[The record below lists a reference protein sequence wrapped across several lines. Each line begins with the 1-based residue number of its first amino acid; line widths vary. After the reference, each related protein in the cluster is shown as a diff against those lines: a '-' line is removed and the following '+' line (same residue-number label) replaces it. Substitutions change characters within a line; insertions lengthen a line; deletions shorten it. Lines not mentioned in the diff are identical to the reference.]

1 MKLEEQK
8 LQKSIAD
15 CAVNVNMTDR
25 LSAERPS
32 HKRSKSALALSLLHR
47 DKQKIDEA
55 REETVSDTGSEA
67 GSETGSPT
75 TATPSFAFG
84 TLRSSRHKQRSNP
97 ADPAASP
104 TSSPITT
111 TISRDGFPSQP
122 GSALSIEQSV
132 RMFKLFEILRA
143 GNKDAIA
150 KAVTEAKSLEGTTI
164 VHLAI
169 QCADPAV
176 VEHILSVAKSSP
188 EAAVDINAR
197 DKDGNTPLHLA
208 VMLGRP
214 STVRLLLQQPEI
226 DESPINYQRQTPLD
240 LAKMPDISQQLQLAR
255 SLYVDLKV
263 KQIQQM
269 VSTASYD
276 ELENTLE
283 DSRVESVLDVN
294 GGELATDPSTVHTG
308 GTLLHEAARKKDTQL
323 IQILLLHGADPFRR
337 DHRGKLAQDVTK
349 DERTRAI
356 LKKSPAAA
364 AAQRGIQEKA
374 VLGNQSAPST
384 DGTPGGRDSREIKG
398 YLKKWTNYTTGFKL
412 RWFVL
417 EDGVLSY
424 YKHQDDADAA
434 CRGAINMRIA
444 KLYMDPQDK
453 TRFEIEGK
461 SSVKYHLKANHV
473 IEAKRWFWV
482 LNNAIQWTKDEA
494 KAEERKRQ
502 KSAEA
507 LRQAKSEKITGKA
520 FTPATAAGLSSSTTG
535 SKISLTDTGV
545 VPGEVTGDDDVSL
558 LGSNEQNQD
567 PQRSAKASTAA
578 MIEGDLDD
586 EEEYGNDASD
596 NEVQPASKDAFN
608 ITAHSASLQL
618 KLLSQVSA
626 ALQSQSLRDP
636 EVPISHPTVAQA
648 VSTYEAA
655 VSSLEGLVN
664 DLLRI
669 ARDRETYWQYRLDR
683 EADVRR
689 LWEDSMAR
697 VAKEHEE
704 LEGRIGESENKR
716 KRTKRALK
724 EALEGGTPAM
734 SATASRRPTQNN
746 NQILEALGSLQ
757 IGKDGALPRRKSS
770 GIKDLGR
777 RKSTIA
783 DLADISDSDSD
794 EDEEFFDAVDA
805 GEVKVVE
812 EMPLSPPTA
821 AVAEDIQAP
830 PEKDSRIKKKD
841 EIAPSFRGYEDP
853 VRTRLKMDNDDRPK
867 ISLWGIL
874 KSMIGKDMTKMTL
887 PVSFNEP
894 TSLLQRVTE
903 DMEYT
908 DLLDMAADRLDST
921 ERMVY
926 VAAFASSEYAS
937 TIGRV
942 AKPFNPLLGETYEYV
957 RPDKGYRFLIEQ
969 VSHHPPIGAAW
980 AEAPKWGYYGESA
993 VKSKFYGKSFDIN
1006 PLGTWFLKLRPA
1018 SGGEELYT
1026 WKKVTSSVI
1035 GIITGSPTVD
1045 NYGPMEIK
1053 NHTTGEICTLD
1064 FKPRGW
1070 KASSA
1075 YQVVGKV
1082 VGKDGKTRWSMGGRW
1097 NDKIYARLTP
1107 GFEDAELKTSST
1119 KTTGYE
1125 AGSTQAFLVW
1135 QAHER
1140 PSGIPFNLTPFAVS
1154 FQALPDRLRP
1164 LLPPTDTRFRPDQ
1177 RAMEDG
1183 EYDLAATEKNRVEE
1197 KQRAKRREREEK
1209 GEEWVPRWFEKAR
1222 DEVTG
1227 EEFWR
1232 CTGDYWRCREKGEWT
1247 RVEEIF

>member
-1 MKLEEQK
+1 M
-8 LQKSIAD
+8 A
-15 CAVNVNMTDR
+15 DR

-55 REETVSDTGSEA
+55 REEAVSDTGSEA

-75 TATPSFAFG
+75 TASSSHAFG
-84 TLRSSRHKQRSNP
+84 GLRSSRPKQRSN
-97 ADPAASP
+97 AIESSISA
-104 TSSPITT
+104 TSSPLTAT
-111 TISRDGFPSQP
+111 ASRDGFPNS
-122 GSALSIEQSV
+122 GGAGTSIEQSV
-132 RMFKLFEILRA
+132 RMFKLFEILR
-143 GNKDAIA
+143 GGDKNAIA
-150 KAVTEAKSLEGTTI
+150 NAVTEFKGLEETTI

-169 QCADPAV
+169 QCADPTV
-176 VEHILSVAKSSP
+176 VEHILSVARSSP
-188 EAAVDINAR
+188 GAAVDVNAR

-208 VMLGRP
+208 SMLGRP
-214 STVRLLLQQPEI
+214 STIRLLLEQPGI
-226 DESPINYQRQTPLD
+226 DESLTNYQRQTPLD
-240 LAKMPDISQQLQLAR
+240 LARMPEISQQLQLAR
-255 SLYVDLKV
+255 SLYVDSKV
-263 KQIQQM
+263 KEIQAI
-269 VSTASYD
+269 VSKEKYD
-276 ELENTLE
+276 ELEKILE
-283 DSRVESVLDVN
+283 DSRVENVLDVN
-294 GGELATDPSTVHTG
+294 GGELATDPSTIQTG
-308 GTLLHEAARKKDTQL
+308 GTLLHEAARKKDIQL

-364 AAQRGIQEKA
+364 AAQRGIQERA

-384 DGTPGGRDSREIKG
+384 DGTPGGKDSREIKG
-398 YLKKWTNYTTGFKL
+398 YLKKWTNYTSGFKL

-424 YKHQDDADAA
+424 YKHQDDADSA

-453 TRFEIEGK
+453 TKFEIEGK
-461 SSVKYHLKANHV
+461 SSIKYHLKANHV
-473 IEAKRWFWV
+473 VEAKRWFWV

-494 KAEERKRQ
+494 KAEEQKRQ
-502 KSAEA
+502 QNAES
-507 LRQAKSEKITGKA
+507 LRQAKDLKTTGKGL
-520 FTPATAAGLSSSTTG
+520 TPATAVGLSTSTTG
-535 SKISLTDTGV
+535 SKVSLADSVTGPGEATEDDDGSRIGSNGHSLTG
-545 VPGEVTGDDDVSL
+545 
-558 LGSNEQNQD
+558 QD
-567 PQRSAKASTAA
+567 RLRSTQVLKTA

-586 EEEYGNDASD
+586 EEEYGDDASD
-596 NEVQPASKDAFN
+596 NEVQPPSKDAFN
-608 ITAHSASLQL
+608 ITAHSAKLQL

-626 ALQSQSLRDP
+626 ALQSESRKDP
-636 EVPISHPTVAQA
+636 TVQISHPAVAQA
-648 VSTYEAA
+648 ISTYEAA
-655 VSSLEGLVN
+655 VSSLEGLVK
-664 DLLRI
+664 DLLKI
-669 ARDRETYWQYRLDR
+669 ARDRDAHWQYRLER
-683 EADVRR
+683 EQDIRR

-697 VAKEHEE
+697 VAREQEE
-704 LEGRIGESENKR
+704 LQGRIGESEDKR
-716 KRTKRALK
+716 KRTKRALR
-724 EALEGGTPAM
+724 EALEGATPAM
-734 SATASRRPTQNN
+734 SPATSRRPTQAPD
-746 NQILEALGSLQ
+746 QISETLAELQ
-757 IGKDGALPRRKSS
+757 INKDGTLPRRKSI
-770 GIKDLGR
+770 GIKDLAR

-805 GEVKVVE
+805 GEVEVVE
-812 EMPLSPPTA
+812 EMPLPPLKETA
-821 AVAEDIQAP
+821 AEGISQSADKV
-830 PEKDSRIKKKD
+830 SRVMKKD
-841 EIAPSFRGYEDP
+841 EIAPSFKGYEEP
-853 VRTRLKMDNDDRPK
+853 VRTRLKMDSDDRPK

-908 DLLDMAADRLDST
+908 DLLDTAADRLDST

-926 VAAFASSEYAS
+926 VAAFAASEYAS

-980 AEAPKWGYYGESA
+980 AEAPKWDYYGESA

-1045 NYGPMEIK
+1045 NYGAMEIK
-1053 NHTTGEICTLD
+1053 NHNTGEVCNLD

-1075 YQVVGKV
+1075 YQVTGKV
-1082 VGKDGKTRWSMGGRW
+1082 VAIDGKTRWSIGGRW

-1107 GFEDAELKTSST
+1107 GFEDAELKPSA
-1119 KTTGYE
+1119 KTGYE

-1140 PSGIPFNLTPFAVS
+1140 PTGIPFNLTPFAVS

-1164 LLPPTDTRFRPDQ
+1164 LLPPTDTRLRPDQ

-1197 KQRAKRREREEK
+1197 KQRAKRRVREEQ
-1209 GEEWVPRWFEKAR
+1209 GEEWVPRWFKKAK

-1232 CTGDYWRCREKGEWT
+1232 CTREYWKLREEVGKGGEWKD
-1247 RVEEIF
+1247 VEEIF

>member
-1 MKLEEQK
+1 M
-8 LQKSIAD
+8 A
-15 CAVNVNMTDR
+15 DR

-47 DKQKIDEA
+47 DKQKIDEV
-55 REETVSDTGSEA
+55 REEAVSDTGSEA

-75 TATPSFAFG
+75 IATSSFAYG
-84 TLRSSRHKQRSNP
+84 GLRSSRHKQRSNA
-97 ADPAASP
+97 ADSATSP
-104 TSSPITT
+104 TSSPLT
-111 TISRDGFPSQP
+111 TISRDGFSNQF
-122 GSALSIEQSV
+122 GSGPSIEQSV
-132 RMFKLFEILRA
+132 RMFKLFEILR
-143 GNKDAIA
+143 GGDKDAIA
-150 KAVTEAKSLEGTTI
+150 KAVTDFKSLDGTTI
-164 VHLAI
+164 VHMAI
-169 QCADPAV
+169 QCADPV
-176 VEHILSVAKSSP
+176 IVEHILSVAKSSP
-188 EAAVDINAR
+188 GATVDVNAR

-208 VMLGRP
+208 SMLGRP

-226 DESPINYQRQTPLD
+226 DESLTNYQRQTPLD
-240 LAKMPDISQQLQLAR
+240 LAKIPDISQQLQLAR
-255 SLYVDLKV
+255 SMYVDSKV
-263 KQIQQM
+263 KEIQEL
-269 VSTASYD
+269 VSKAKYD
-276 ELENTLE
+276 ELENILE

-294 GGELATDPSTVHTG
+294 GGELATDPTTVQTG
-308 GTLLHEAARKKDTQL
+308 GTLLHEAARRKDTQL

-337 DHRGKLAQDVTK
+337 DQRGKLAQDVIK

-364 AAQRGIQEKA
+364 AAQRGIQERV
-374 VLGNQSAPST
+374 VLGNRSAPST
-384 DGTPGGRDSREIKG
+384 DGTPGGKDSREIKG

-424 YKHQDDADAA
+424 YKQQDDADSA

-444 KLYMDPQDK
+444 KLHMDPQDK

-473 IEAKRWFWV
+473 VEAKRWFWV

-494 KAEERKRQ
+494 KAEAKKRQ
-502 KSAEA
+502 QSAAA
-507 LRQAKSEKITGKA
+507 LRQAKDEKLSGKGL
-520 FTPATAAGLSSSTTG
+520 TPATAIGLSSSTTG
-535 SKISLTDTGV
+535 SKISLAGSGTG
-545 VPGEVTGDDDVSL
+545 PGEQSMDDD
-558 LGSNEQNQD
+558 GSVIGPDEQLDNLTHLTKTT
-567 PQRSAKASTAA
+567 RTAV
-578 MIEGDLDD
+578 IVGDLDD
-586 EEEYGNDASD
+586 EEEYGDDASD
-596 NEVQPASKDAFN
+596 NEVQPVTKDAFN

-626 ALQSQSLRDP
+626 ALQSESRKDP
-636 EVPISHPTVAQA
+636 TLQISHPTVAQA
-648 VSTYEAA
+648 ISTYESA
-655 VSSLEGLVN
+655 VSSLEGLVK
-664 DLLRI
+664 DLLKI
-669 ARDRETYWQYRLDR
+669 ARDRDTYWQYRLDR

-697 VAKEHEE
+697 VAREQEE
-704 LEGRIGESENKR
+704 LEGRIGESEDKR
-716 KRTKRALK
+716 KRTKRALR
-724 EALEGGTPAM
+724 EALEGATPAI
-734 SATASRRPTQNN
+734 SPAASRRPTQGPD
-746 NQILEALGSLQ
+746 QISESLDNLQ
-757 IGKDGALPRRKSS
+757 IGKEGGFPRRKSI
-770 GIKDLGR
+770 GIKDIGR
-777 RKSTIA
+777 RKSTIV

-794 EDEEFFDAVDA
+794 ADEEFFDAVDA
-805 GEVKVVE
+805 GEVEIVE
-812 EMPLSPPTA
+812 EMPLSPPKETA
-821 AVAEDIQAP
+821 ARDVQPP
-830 PEKDSRIKKKD
+830 PERDARFKKKD
-841 EIAPSFRGYEDP
+841 EITPSFKGYEDP

-926 VAAFASSEYAS
+926 VAAFAASEYAS

-969 VSHHPPIGAAW
+969 VSHHPPVGAAW
-980 AEAPKWGYYGESA
+980 AEAPKWDYYGESA

-1075 YQVVGKV
+1075 YQVTGKV

-1107 GFEDAELKTSST
+1107 GFEDAELKPSA
-1119 KTTGYE
+1119 KTGYE

-1164 LLPPTDTRFRPDQ
+1164 MLPPTDTRFRPDQ

-1183 EYDLAATEKNRVEE
+1183 EYDLAAEEKNRVEE

-1209 GEEWVPRWFEKAR
+1209 GEEWTPRWFERAKH
-1222 DEVTG
+1222 EVTG

-1232 CTGDYWRCREKGEWT
+1232 CTGEYWRCRERGEWKG
-1247 RVEEIF
+1247 VEEIF